1 MKEHLLVIMPH
12 PDDETFAVGGTIAL
26 YAQRGVPV
34 TYVCGT
40 RGEMGRRMGRPPF
53 ATRESLPGLR
63 EKELREACRILGI
76 TDLRFLGLWDKTVEF
91 EDPEA
96 LAARLKAIIEEIRP
110 SLIITYHPDYSV
122 HPDHMALGRATV
134 RAVAQLP
141 PDRRPPVHTRA
152 FGKASAV
159 LGEPDLV
166 VDVRPV
172 WETKLAA
179 IRAHRSQSALV
190 LADDDPEA
198 QERLRRDRTQEAYYV
213 WKFED

>member
-1 MKEHLLVIMPH
+1 MKEHVLVIMPH

-198 QERLRRDRTQEAYYV
+198 QERLRKDREKETFYV
-213 WKFED
+213 WKFEE

>member
-1 MKEHLLVIMPH
+1 M
-12 PDDETFAVGGTIAL
+12 
-26 YAQRGVPV
+26 
-34 TYVCGT
+34 
-40 RGEMGRRMGRPPF
+40 
-53 ATRESLPGLR
+53 
-63 EKELREACRILGI
+63 
-76 TDLRFLGLWDKTVEF
+76 
-91 EDPEA
+91 
-96 LAARLKAIIEEIRP
+96 
-110 SLIITYHPDYSV
+110 
-122 HPDHMALGRATV
+122 